1 MFGKKSKNN
10 IEKELYKKEIQEYNQ
25 KQWKEPIKIVELVYS
40 NYDENNTKDPH
51 NELVFI
57 NPNYDLEW
65 MTSYPLKKEV
75 ADLMCEVLV
84 LRSLPYK
91 HLPKEHQLAFLR
103 FLGQGIVASFSENDT
118 DVKNCIEQASSFHK
132 KTVVATYKNN
142 CLWFSTIFA
151 LLLGAWIEYCC

>member
-1 MFGKKSKNN
+1 MFWKKSKNN

-25 KQWKEPIKIVELVYS
+25 KQWKEPIKIEELVYS

-75 ADLMCEVLV
+75 IQFDIKII
-84 LRSLPYK
+84 YY
-91 HLPKEHQLAFLR
+91 AF
-103 FLGQGIVASFSENDT
+103 I
-118 DVKNCIEQASSFHK
+118 
-132 KTVVATYKNN
+132 
-142 CLWFSTIFA
+142 
-151 LLLGAWIEYCC
+151 